1 MGWTAALVCDRLQS
15 LTWKHA
21 WLIRS
26 CFRGGVAQLV
36 RAPAC
41 HAGGRGFK
49 SRLSRQYFNYL
60 AINFADPFR
69 LGNPRQLELFRLCSL
84 HLRPRFL
91 ALVRRAHGLQ
101 VDRRIRLPQE
111 GGFIELVAIFA
122 AIWPPA
128 APPRL
133 DRPQSPKIGEPA
145 TFVGPEDRR
154 TDIAKSSPRVSF
166 EYGAPDRLRKMGAAG
181 ASSAPSAAK
190 YASST
195 RGERRPSVPIAARPV
210 LGADNVEGVSP
221 AITARQAAHI
231 DRPQARV
238 PGNGIAA
245 DRPL

>member
-133 DRPQSPKIGEPA
+133 DRPRSPKIGELRRSL
-145 TFVGPEDRR
+145 GPKTDARTSRSRR
-154 TDIAKSSPRVSF
+154 QECPSSMAPQTDCGRWA
-166 EYGAPDRLRKMGAAG
+166 
-181 ASSAPSAAK
+181 
-190 YASST
+190 
-195 RGERRPSVPIAARPV
+195 
-210 LGADNVEGVSP
+210 
-221 AITARQAAHI
+221 Q
-231 DRPQARV
+231 QARV
-238 PGNGIAA
+238 RRPAPPNMHRAHAENGAQA
-245 DRPL
+245 CR